1 MNRLAVLLLTG
12 TLAASP
18 LAVADPIHAVGNGD
32 YWHHDSGWVF
42 PERVGEFV
50 RIGFPQDVAGSRDAV
65 GYYERILNGV
75 KVVVDV
81 DVFPSDSAAE
91 NISLESAR
99 AALVTAVDGT
109 PGQLGDDALSLKRG
123 LQATRLRF
131 TPSVDAPAQA
141 LYFVVAG
148 EWRVRIRVSVPTAAR
163 EVLNDV
169 DAFVQSQ
176 KWENL
181 AR

>member
-1 MNRLAVLLLTG
+1 MKPLAVLLLTG
-12 TLAASP
+12 TLSASP
-18 LAVADPIHAVGNGD
+18 LALADPIHAVGNGD

-65 GYYERILNGV
+65 GYYERMLNGI
-75 KVVVDV
+75 KVVIDV
-81 DVFPSDSAAE
+81 DVFPSDSSAE

-99 AALVTAVDGT
+99 AALVAAVNGT
-109 PGQLGDDALSLKRG
+109 PGQLTDDTLSLERG

-141 LYFVVAG
+141 LYFAVAG
-148 EWRVRIRVSVPTAAR
+148 DWCVRIRVSAPAAAR

-176 KWENL
+176 KWEKL
-181 AR
+181 AS